1 MNEDFGEMKARLR
14 RMEALLTAE
23 AGRILANLEF
33 ARALSQA
40 QRLARDGD
48 RTRGPSPALRAAV
61 ERAEAL
67 GQGVR

>member
-14 RMEALLTAE
+14 RLETLLRAE
-23 AGRILANLEF
+23 TGRILANLEL
-33 ARALSQA
+33 ARAVSQA

-48 RTRGPSPALRAAV
+48 RSRQPSPALRAAV